1 MLVQNKK
8 AKRVWIISDTH
19 FGARNNNVEWLE
31 RMNSY
36 FIDYFIPIV
45 KKNYR
50 PGDILIHCGDV
61 YDNRQSINLLV
72 LHKTLDLFEKFSN
85 IFEDG
90 VYVIAGNH
98 DIMRKNTNEI
108 CSLDSLKY
116 IPNINIYKEPVT
128 LKTKYNE
135 CLLMPWRKSEN
146 DERLAIAGSD
156 AEYLFCHTTIHGAKM
171 DKYFKASHGIQ
182 ARDCKQFKKVF
193 TGHIHLAQETNNI
206 KYVGNPYQMTRS
218 DANNTKG
225 FWCIDLSNGDEHFY
239 ENNYSSKFVKIYVNK
254 ALEHTLGDILKVSEN
269 NFVDV
274 YVPNDYLMKYQV
286 TSLIDEISKVS
297 KRLDVIPFEIDENL
311 NMEEYDLDYDKT
323 LDTYNLCEKY
333 VDGMSLDKKTKTS
346 ILRTLKKAYL
356 EAIK

>member
-1 MLVQNKK
+1 MIVENNK

-19 FGARNNNVEWLE
+19 FGARNNNVEWLD
-31 RMNSY
+31 RMISY
-36 FIDYFIPIV
+36 FEDYFIPIV
-45 KKNYR
+45 KENYR

-85 IFEDG
+85 IFDD

-108 CSLDSLKY
+108 SSLDSLKY
-116 IPNINIYKEPVT
+116 IPNVNIYKEPVV
-128 LKTKYNE
+128 LKTKDTE

-146 DERLAIAGSD
+146 DEKLVINGSNAD
-156 AEYLFCHTTIHGAKM
+156 YLFCHTTIQGAKF
-171 DKYFKASHGIQ
+171 DKYRHSGAGIN
-182 ARDCKQFKKVF
+182 ATECTQFKKVY
-193 TGHIHLAQETNNI
+193 TGHIHLSQEHKNI
-206 KYVGNPYQMTRS
+206 RYVGNPYQMTRS
-218 DANNTKG
+218 DANNMKG
-225 FWCIDLSNGDEHFY
+225 FWCMDLTNGEETFY
-239 ENNYSSKFVKIYVNK
+239 ENLYSPKFVKIYVNK
-254 ALEHTLGDILKVSEN
+254 ALENTLGEILSSTEN

-286 TSLIDEISKVS
+286 TALIDEISKVS
-297 KRLDVIPFEIDENL
+297 KRLDVIPFEIDDNH

-333 VDGMSLDKKTKTS
+333 VGSMSLDEPTKKKV
-346 ILRTLKKAYL
+346 LKTLKKAYL